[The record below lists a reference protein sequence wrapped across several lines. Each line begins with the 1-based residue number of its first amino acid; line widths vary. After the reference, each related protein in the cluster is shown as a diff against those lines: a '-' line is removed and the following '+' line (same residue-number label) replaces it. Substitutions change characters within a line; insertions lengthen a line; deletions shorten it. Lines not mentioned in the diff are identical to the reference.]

1 MSVLEAYKDLLKNG
15 TIAPDPHQENA
26 ITALQNIEIAAEE
39 EQKKRGFFRK
49 KQTSDIRGVYMYG
62 GVGRGKSMVMDLF
75 FNESNIDK
83 KRRIHFHEFMIE
95 THDFFHKA
103 KEDDSA
109 LMSYAKEIAKNTK
122 LLCFDEFHVTN
133 VADAMILSRLFT
145 ALLESGI
152 FVIATSNWAPDDLYK
167 DGLQRVRFLP
177 FIDLLKEKLNVV
189 HLSGATDYR
198 QEVLIANPTY
208 FYPFGPEVEKTVD
221 ALFQKLAGGETLN
234 AQVLTVK
241 GRKLKFH
248 ATQNGIARASFAELC
263 EKPLGAEDYIT
274 FAQAFHTV
282 FLEHIPKMGYDRRNE
297 IKRFITLI
305 DALYEAKT
313 KVIFMAEAAPDKIY
327 SGSDHAF
334 EFERTLSRINEM
346 QSTEYLENAQ

>member
-1 MSVLEAYKDLLKNG
+1 MSVLDAYKALLKNG
-15 TIAPDPHQENA
+15 TIAPDIYQEEA
-26 ITALQNIEIAAEE
+26 ITALQDTQTALEN
-39 EQKKRGFFRK
+39 EQQKRGLFRK
-49 KQTSDIRGVYMYG
+49 KNISTIRGVYMYG
-62 GVGRGKSMVMDLF
+62 GVGRGKSMVMDMF
-75 FNESNIDK
+75 FNEVQITK
-83 KRRIHFHEFMIE
+83 KRRVHFHEFMIE
-95 THDFFHKA
+95 THDFLHKA
-103 KEDDSA
+103 KDDDSA
-109 LMSYAKEIAKNTK
+109 LMSYAKSIAKTTK

-152 FVIATSNWAPDDLYK
+152 FIVSTSNWAPDDLYK

-208 FYPFGPEVEKTVD
+208 FYPFGPKVEKTVD
-221 ALFQKLAGGETLN
+221 ALFQKLAGEEDLN

-248 ATQNGIARASFAELC
+248 ATRNGIARASFSELC

-282 FLEHIPKMGYDRRNE
+282 FLEHIPKMAYDRRNE
-297 IKRFITLI
+297 VKRFITLI

-327 SGSDHAF
+327 SGDDHAF

-346 QSTEYLENAQ
+346 QSTEYLENSE